1 MSRGSRILA
10 CGALLV
16 PLLAAGC
23 ANEARDA
30 DTLEIST
37 ISGGPNDPIDTVVR
51 EFRAANPGITVT
63 VKKVPFDQHLQGIR
77 RRLSTGRPPDVVTT
91 LPGYGESSSSASLAD
106 KGLLL
111 DLSAS
116 PWSKEILEADRRITG
131 DGTRTFVYPV
141 SSQAVGTFYDPKV
154 LAREGLSVPTTFSE
168 VLTLCRTVARK
179 GKVAFAMTGQE
190 GAGLTIFVGLALAAS
205 DVFADDPRFGERRLA
220 GQATFAGT
228 AGWARS
234 MEHFQQMKDAGC
246 FDKGAAGS
254 SREAAAQAFAKGEAL
269 MAVGTTVT
277 LQLFQ
282 AGDANLK
289 LKMFPFPGSDDP
301 AKVRIPIGPAVG
313 LVVPKK
319 AGNPG
324 LAKKFLDFYAAGR
337 ERYARLDA
345 SVPAIPV
352 RTNKPDVPDYAEA
365 LRPYLQAGKT
375 APIMDQHWPN
385 PEVHTQY
392 ASGLTEILLGKKDP
406 GQTLKAMDAAWTERA
421 P

>member
-1 MSRGSRILA
+1 MSRGARILA
-10 CGALLV
+10 CGALTLPLV
-16 PLLAAGC
+16 VAGC
-23 ANEARDA
+23 GNGARDA
-30 DTLEIST
+30 DSLEIST
-37 ISGGPNDPIDTVVR
+37 ISGAPDDPIDTVVR
-51 EFRAANPGITVT
+51 EFRAANPGVTVT
-63 VKKVPFDQHLQGIR
+63 VKKAPFDQHLQGIR

-91 LPGYGESSSSASLAD
+91 LPGYGEPSSSASLAD
-106 KGLLL
+106 RDLLL

-116 PWSKEILEADRRITG
+116 PWAKEILEADRRIPG
-131 DGTRTFVYPV
+131 DGKRTFVYPV
-141 SSQAVGTFYDPKV
+141 SSQAVGTFFDPTV
-154 LAREGLSVPTTFSE
+154 LAREGVSVPTTFSQ

-179 GKVAFAMTGQE
+179 GKTAFAMTGQE
-190 GAGLTIFVGLALAAS
+190 GAGLTVFVAFALAAS

-220 GQATFAGT
+220 GGTTFGGT

-234 MEHFQQMKDAGC
+234 MERFQQMKDAGC

-254 SREAAAQAFAKGEAL
+254 SREAAARAFAKGDAL

-277 LQLFQ
+277 LRLFQ
-282 AGDANLK
+282 AGDPNLK

-319 AGNPG
+319 AGNPE
-324 LAKKFLDFYAAGR
+324 LARKFLDFYAEGR
-337 ERYARLDA
+337 ERYAQLDA

-352 RTNKPDVPDYAEA
+352 GTRGPDVPDYAES
-365 LRPYLQAGKT
+365 LRPYLRAGKT

-385 PEVHTQY
+385 PEVRTQY
-392 ASGLTEILLGKKDP
+392 ANGLTEILLGKKDP
-406 GQTLKAMDAAWTERA
+406 RPSLKAMDAAWTEQA